1 VEQRL
6 NQPAVFLDRDGVII
20 ENRAN
25 YVRTWDDVEIF
36 PEALAALTRLA
47 ASPYRVVIVTNQ
59 SGVGRGDIPLATA
72 EAINDRLLDVIREAG
87 GRVDAVYMC
96 PHAPADGCDCRK
108 PRPGLLTRAAADLSL
123 DLGLSIMVGDALSD
137 VAAGRAAGVARTILV
152 RTGRGAVQEMLPEA
166 AAFAPLVVFGTL
178 GDVVADL
185 LDRESPDAPGR
196 AAAEGEPLLA

>member
-1 VEQRL
+1 M

-36 PEALAALTRLA
+36 PEALAALARLA
-47 ASPYRVVIVTNQ
+47 AGPYRVVIVTNQ

-72 EAINDRLLDVIREAG
+72 EAINDRLLDMIREAG

-96 PHAPADGCDCRK
+96 PHAPTDGCDCRK

-123 DLGLSIMVGDALSD
+123 DLGRSIMVGDALSD
-137 VAAGRAAGVARTILV
+137 VAAGRAAGVARSILV
-152 RTGRGAVQEMLPEA
+152 RTGRGAVQEKLPEA
-166 AAFAPLVVFGTL
+166 AAFAPLLAFETL
-178 GDVVADL
+178 GEVVADL
-185 LDRESPDAPGR
+185 LSREQPPAIGR